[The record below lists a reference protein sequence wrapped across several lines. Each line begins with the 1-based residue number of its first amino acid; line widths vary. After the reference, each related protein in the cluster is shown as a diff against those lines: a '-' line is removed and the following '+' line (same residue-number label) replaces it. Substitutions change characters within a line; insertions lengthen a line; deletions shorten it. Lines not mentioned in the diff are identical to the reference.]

1 MTHIDF
7 YILASSQPQ
16 GRERLACRLA
26 EKVYRLGHR
35 LYIHTADAAQSQLVD
50 ELLWT
55 FRPGSFVPHELRGGD
70 AAPVCIGHDAE
81 SGEDAEVLINL
92 SQEVPLF
99 FSRYERVAEIV
110 DPSPEHRPPGR
121 ARFRFYRD
129 RGYTLKTH
137 DIRV

>member
-35 LYIHTADAAQSQLVD
+35 LYIHTADPTQSQLLD

-55 FRPGSFVPHELRGGD
+55 FRPGSFVPHELQGGD
-70 AAPVCIGHDAE
+70 EAPVRIGHDAE
-81 SGEDAEVLINL
+81 KGEDAEVLINL
-92 SQEVPLF
+92 AREVPLF

-121 ARFRFYRD
+121 ERFRFYRD
-129 RGYTLKTH
+129 RGYTLRTH
-137 DIRV
+137 DISA